1 MSSSKVAR
9 RYSKALLAL
18 CDKDKS
24 HEQVASELANYC
36 AAIADHSDVSS
47 FLTNPSMDS
56 DGRKTVLTALNKSL
70 GLSTLSTHFLYLLN
84 ERERLEEM
92 PGILEDFQER
102 LDKKAGRLHAKVT
115 SAEPLD
121 KKAIDQLKAAL
132 EKSSGK
138 TVVLETTVDPTILG
152 GVVTQVGNVVLDGSV
167 QSMLSN
173 LRKQMLQA
181 AQQ

>member
-1 MSSSKVAR
+1 M
-9 RYSKALLAL
+9 
-18 CDKDKS
+18 
-24 HEQVASELANYC
+24 
-36 AAIADHSDVSS
+36 
-47 FLTNPSMDS
+47 
-56 DGRKTVLTALNKSL
+56 
-70 GLSTLSTHFLYLLN
+70 YLLN
-84 ERERLEEM
+84 ERERLEEV
-92 PGILEDFQER
+92 PGILEDFRER

-181 AQQ
+181 TQQ